1 MRKIISAII
10 IILLVIPVL
19 ALILWS
25 FSEMIPWPKLL
36 PDEFSLRI
44 WSDLFKSKE
53 LLKSIITSILIS
65 MGVTLVVIIISIPA
79 AIALSQF
86 EFKGKKVAWF
96 LIFAPLIIPSV
107 STAIGMHIL
116 YLKLGLTDSMLGVV
130 LAHMIPT
137 IPYSVKILS
146 FSLELIGKGMRE
158 QSEVLGANMLQT
170 IIYIYLPNLKPAM
183 ILSSILVFIISF
195 SQYLI
200 TFLIGGGVIKTL
212 PIMLFQVIQNGNRA
226 EVSAYSLVFIISALI
241 ATYFIERIIGK
252 NFDGKYM
259 INI

>member
-1 MRKIISAII
+1 MRKFISII
-10 IILLVIPVL
+10 IVMILIVPVL
-19 ALILWS
+19 ALLLWS
-25 FSEMIPWPKLL
+25 FSEMISWPKLL

-44 WSDLFKSKE
+44 WSDLIKSKE

-65 MGVTLVVIIISIPA
+65 MGVAIVVLFISMPA

-86 EFKGKKVAWF
+86 EFKGKKIIWF

-116 YLKLGLTDSMLGVV
+116 YLKAGLTDSMLGVV
-130 LAHMIPT
+130 LAHIIPT

-158 QSEVLGANMLQT
+158 QSEVLGASMLQT
-170 IIYIYLPNLKPAM
+170 IVYIYLPNLKPAI
-183 ILSSILVFIISF
+183 ILSSILVFIVSF

-200 TFLIGGGVIKTL
+200 TFLIGGGLIKTL

-226 EVSAYSLVFIISALI
+226 EVSSYSLVFIISALI
-241 ATYFIERIIGK
+241 ATYFIERILGK
-252 NFDGKYM
+252 NIDGKYM

>member
-1 MRKIISAII
+1 MRKFISTIV
-10 IILLVIPVL
+10 IILLLVPVL
-19 ALILWS
+19 ALVLWS

-44 WSDLFKSKE
+44 WSDLIKNKE

-65 MGVTLVVIIISIPA
+65 TGVVLVVLLLSMPA
-79 AIALSQF
+79 AIALTHY
-86 EFKGKKVAWF
+86 EFKGKKMIWF

-116 YLKLGLTDSMLGVV
+116 YLRVGLTDSMVGVILSHV
-130 LAHMIPT
+130 IPT

-146 FSLELIGKGMRE
+146 FSLDLIDKGMRE

-170 IIYIYLPNLKPAM
+170 IAYIYIPNLKPAI

-200 TFLIGGGVIKTL
+200 TFLIGGGLIKTL

-226 EVSAYSLVFIISALI
+226 EVSSYSLVFIVSALI
-241 ATYFIERIIGK
+241 ATYFIERILGK
-252 NFDGKYM
+252 NLDGKYM